1 MEALFE
7 LVNKIYDTG
16 ELPDDFKKCLILPLP
31 KKPSAKRCEQ
41 YRTISLVVHASKVLT
56 ILLRR
61 LEMKV
66 EGLLSDDQFGF
77 RKGSGTRDAILALR
91 LVIEKRIKKDTDT

>member
-31 KKPSAKRCEQ
+31 KKPSAKRCAK
-41 YRTISLVVHASKVLT
+41 S
-56 ILLRR
+56 
-61 LEMKV
+61 
-66 EGLLSDDQFGF
+66 
-77 RKGSGTRDAILALR
+77 
-91 LVIEKRIKKDTDT
+91 